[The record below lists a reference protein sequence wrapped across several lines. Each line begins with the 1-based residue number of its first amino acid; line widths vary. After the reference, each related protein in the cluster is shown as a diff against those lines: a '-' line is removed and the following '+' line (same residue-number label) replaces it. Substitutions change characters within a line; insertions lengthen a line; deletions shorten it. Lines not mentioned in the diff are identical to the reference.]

1 MQGGEFIDGVTGD
14 GSYGGIRGDPGTVWK
29 VGAYGIEDPLH
40 FCVPYGQGVGAGEED
55 LFGVGVPVFQ
65 FHFNVVKGGLDVLD
79 VLVHR
84 AESAPVPGAP
94 GRDRKE
100 NGMHLVLG
108 VIDRIVSIH
117 G

>member
-1 MQGGEFIDGVTGD
+1 MPDGL
-14 GSYGGIRGDPGTVWK
+14 
-29 VGAYGIEDPLH
+29 EDAPHL
-40 FCVPYGQGVGAGEED
+40 FKPYRQGVRAGEED

-65 FHFNVVKGGLDVLD
+65 FHFNVVKGDLDILD

-84 AESAPVPGAP
+84 AESAPVPGAA